1 MRSQVEQLRV
11 GEVQLLILN
20 LKPTFLRA
28 KSRAERGREALRSRF
43 SCSWILR
50 NHKNPCL
57 NGIPTHHPFDI
68 LRRVAL
74 WRAQYDESCKL
85 CSEGYCLSLA
95 SMVESV
101 GA

>member
-28 KSRAERGREALRSRF
+28 KSRTEKGGEALRSRF

-57 NGIPTHHPFDI
+57 NGILTQHPLIF
-68 LRRVAL
+68 
-74 WRAQYDESCKL
+74 
-85 CSEGYCLSLA
+85 
-95 SMVESV
+95 
-101 GA
+101 